1 MRSQTSGLLALG
13 PGHVA
18 GIVLILLLV
27 VTLAVL
33 VALGPLAVLLVVRGK
48 RIIRNVVE
56 PHHGLV
62 GVLHEQVLSVGQLH
76 AHVDEHPQ
84 HAPPIFHGQVD
95 LHGELGRLELLRAE
109 DDVARGVA
117 DVLARDVAELDVVG
131 AGEDRLDRPLGQLV
145 GVVLQLVGQDGA
157 ALLVE
162 LLPPLDSSRELPIP
176 NYARKDIKKR
186 LTFNFMRK
194 KKQVVF

>member
-1 MRSQTSGLLALG
+1 
-13 PGHVA
+13 
-18 GIVLILLLV
+18 
-27 VTLAVL
+27 
-33 VALGPLAVLLVVRGK
+33 
-48 RIIRNVVE
+48 
-56 PHHGLV
+56 
-62 GVLHEQVLSVGQLH
+62 
-76 AHVDEHPQ
+76 
-84 HAPPIFHGQVD
+84 
-95 LHGELGRLELLRAE
+95 
-109 DDVARGVA
+109 VARGVA